1 MKGLMKS
8 FYRTEERGQFY
19 VRQGGIMKGLMK
31 LVAMAAL
38 VAAIVPAA
46 GLAQGR
52 RYYQNGVNE
61 REHNQQQRIRQGIR
75 SGELTRVEA
84 ARLERQQARIRL
96 DEARARRSGGEFT
109 PRERARIQ
117 RELNHSSRNIY
128 RQKHDRQDR

>member
-1 MKGLMKS
+1 MKS
-8 FYRTEERGQFY
+8 F
-19 VRQGGIMKGLMK
+19 MKWF
-31 LVAMAAL
+31 AMAAL
-38 VAAIVPAA
+38 VAVMISAT

-52 RYYQNGVNE
+52 RYHYRESINE

-84 ARLERQQARIRL
+84 ARLERQQAQIRL

-128 RQKHDRQDR
+128 RQKHDQQDR

>member
-1 MKGLMKS
+1 
-8 FYRTEERGQFY
+8 
-19 VRQGGIMKGLMK
+19 MKGLMK

-38 VAAIVPAA
+38 LAAIIPAA

-52 RYYQNGVNE
+52 RYSRNGVNE

-75 SGELTRVEA
+75 SGELTRVET
-84 ARLERQQARIRL
+84 ARLERQQARIRF
-96 DEARARRSGGEFT
+96 DEALARRSGGEFT